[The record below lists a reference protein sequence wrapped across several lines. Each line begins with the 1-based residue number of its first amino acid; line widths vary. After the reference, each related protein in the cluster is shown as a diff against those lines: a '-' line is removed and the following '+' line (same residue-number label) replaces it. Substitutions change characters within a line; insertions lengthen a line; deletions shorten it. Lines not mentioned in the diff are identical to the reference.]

1 MKTES
6 LNIRGNRYRLDA
18 WNSHVMWVCQDIP
31 IQVDAA
37 IILSVSLSQRESACV
52 IFRPTNSR
60 SLAAYAAKTI
70 PVDWHRA
77 ICISCNLVSE
87 GTASAQDFVD
97 IYGQY
102 PGFQDPDELP
112 TSQHRQVPNLMR
124 QQPTH
129 DQANIYIYMH
139 KIFIYIHVC
148 MHTHTH
154 ACATALCCI
163 RAVKGIGFAYFHLKQ
178 TTPVPNEPHGRT
190 LPRRPTP
197 IQVRFRKAKRAAG
210 PLLCHRP

>member
-1 MKTES
+1 MGTD
-6 LNIRGNRYRLDA
+6 IRWKPGIEFSRDVGMPGHTN
-18 WNSHVMWVCQDIP
+18 
-31 IQVDAA
+31 QVDAG

-52 IFRPTNSR
+52 IFRPTNCR

-129 DQANIYIYMH
+129 NQANIYICLY
-139 KIFIYIHVC
+139 IYTNNYIHTC
-148 MHTHTH
+148 MYTHT
-154 ACATALCCI
+154 
-163 RAVKGIGFAYFHLKQ
+163 R
-178 TTPVPNEPHGRT
+178 
-190 LPRRPTP
+190 
-197 IQVRFRKAKRAAG
+197 VRDC
-210 PLLCHRP
+210 PLLYPCC

>member
-1 MKTES
+1 MSSSDLRT
-6 LNIRGNRYRLDA
+6 LDR
-18 WNSHVMWVCQDIP
+18 WQHMQP
-31 IQVDAA
+31 
-37 IILSVSLSQRESACV
+37 R
-52 IFRPTNSR
+52 
-60 SLAAYAAKTI
+60 
-70 PVDWHRA
+70 
-77 ICISCNLVSE
+77 
-87 GTASAQDFVD
+87 
-97 IYGQY
+97 QY
-102 PGFQDPDELP
+102 PWTGIVRSAYPAIRYLRAQHLHKTSSTSMANILAFKTP
-112 TSQHRQVPNLMR
+112 TSSQQVSTVRFQTSCVSNRHMIKR
-124 QQPTH
+124 
-129 DQANIYIYMH
+129 IYIYTQ
-139 KIFIYIHVC
+139 IIIYIHVC